1 MDKKAKEKKVRQEF
15 MRSTK
20 QAARPIVEKR
30 RAELAKRGKVLS
42 REEENKI
49 IEKVAKKRKREILTR
64 GFFAAIGLSVGV
76 GVGATGTKLL
86 NEAQNKGITQG
97 ESTINIDVEKA
108 EKDINVKA
116 SKESQKQIFYNGVRV
131 DLNEQ
136 ENEIKQNIKRDLEQL
151 KTQEDVL
158 GYIKNMYLQEYNR
171 SNGTKYTEDDI
182 KLYKDISDVNVYQDK
197 AQNGDEIL
205 RSEYGSA
212 GYEKGVYTIEIQSE
226 SGLQKQKI
234 ARDED
239 DKCVRV
245 YTADET
251 VEEYTENEASKL
263 GEVIASGT
271 DYAISMGKDNA
282 ISVDNTYSER
292 LVNDI
297 ADYKNKKIERIVNGE
312 YNTIDNDQTQT
323 ER

>member
-182 KLYKDISDVNVYQDK
+182 KLYKDISDVNVDQNMVLQDMK
-197 AQNGDEIL
+197 K
-205 RSEYGSA
+205 
-212 GYEKGVYTIEIQSE
+212 GYIQ
-226 SGLQKQKI
+226 
-234 ARDED
+234 
-239 DKCVRV
+239 
-245 YTADET
+245 
-251 VEEYTENEASKL
+251 
-263 GEVIASGT
+263 
-271 DYAISMGKDNA
+271 
-282 ISVDNTYSER
+282 
-292 LVNDI
+292 
-297 ADYKNKKIERIVNGE
+297 
-312 YNTIDNDQTQT
+312 
-323 ER
+323 